1 METSRRSPALLP
13 VTEIAQAR
21 AAATEPAALRA
32 RVRLL
37 EEVIENFPGGIAL
50 FDSDL
55 RMTLCNG
62 KFARM
67 VDYPAH
73 FFQDEPPG
81 IEDIFRFNAARG
93 EYGPGDIED
102 LVQRRM
108 DRVRLREAH
117 CYDRERPDGTTM
129 EIRGAPLPG
138 GGFVSTY
145 LDVTE
150 QRKAQAQMAHMAH
163 HDALTGLPNR
173 ALFEDRL
180 ATALALARRGGVVA
194 LHYLDLDEFK
204 PVNDR
209 LGHQAGD
216 DLLGQ
221 AARRLGQSL
230 RESDTLARIGGDEF
244 AIVQTGI
251 ERAEDAFALAGRLCA
266 LMERPFRLHDEDVR
280 IGVSIG
286 VALAPDHGLKPEGL
300 VAAADAA
307 LYRSKRAGRHCW
319 KAYEP
324 S

>member
-1 METSRRSPALLP
+1 MTTPQEAPVPAHFA
-13 VTEIAQAR
+13 EIALAGV
-21 AAATEPAALRA
+21 AATCPDALRE

-37 EEVIENFPGGIAL
+37 EEVVEHFPGGLAL

-55 RMTLCNG
+55 RMVLSNA
-62 KFARM
+62 KLARM
-67 VDYPAH
+67 LDYPDQ
-73 FFQDEPPG
+73 FLVGPPPCL
-81 IEDIFRFNAARG
+81 EDIFRFNAERG
-93 EYGPGDIED
+93 EYGPGDID
-102 LVQRRM
+102 DIVQRRM

-129 EIRGAPLPG
+129 EIRGEPLPG
-138 GGFVSTY
+138 GGFVTTY

-150 QRKAQAQMAHMAH
+150 QRRTQAQMAHMAH

-180 ATALALARRGGVVA
+180 ATALALARRGGFMA
-194 LHYLDLDEFK
+194 LHYLDLDAFK

-221 AARRLGQSL
+221 VARRLSQSL

-251 ERAEDAFALAGRLCA
+251 GRAEDAFSLAGRLCS
-266 LMERPFRLHDEDVR
+266 LMERPFRLLAEEVQ

-286 VALAPDHGLKPEGL
+286 VALAPDHGLQPEGL

-307 LYRSKRAGRHCW
+307 LYSCKRAGRRCW
-319 KAYEP
+319 RVYQP
-324 S
+324 G